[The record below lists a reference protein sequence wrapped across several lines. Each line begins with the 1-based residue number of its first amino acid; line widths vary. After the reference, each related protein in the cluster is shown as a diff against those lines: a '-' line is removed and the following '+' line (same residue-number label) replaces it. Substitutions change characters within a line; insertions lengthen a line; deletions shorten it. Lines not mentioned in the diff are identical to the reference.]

1 MSTSKPPYERL
12 TRPRLGLNGIG
23 SLWLGSDHLLL
34 VTNTLAVE
42 RYRRWYFPDLQALV
56 MRKNAAR
63 MIWNIIL
70 GSFALLLLA
79 GAVACVIGSGSTS
92 APDDIIALYV
102 MAAVFGILGM
112 GFVTAAAIN
121 SAMGPS
127 CTLFIQTPHGLER
140 LSTPNRV
147 SGVDRITARI
157 QPMLLAV
164 QSTQGGQPGSLREIA
179 AALDQPLS

>member
-1 MSTSKPPYERL
+1 MSATKQPYERL
-12 TRPRLGLNGIG
+12 TRPRLGLNGMG

-70 GSFALLLLA
+70 GSVAFLLLA
-79 GAVACVIGSGSTS
+79 GAVACVIGSGSAS
-92 APDDIIALYV
+92 LSDDIIALYV
-102 MAAVFGILGM
+102 MAAVLGILGM
-112 GFVTAAAIN
+112 VFVTAGAIN
-121 SAMGPS
+121 FVMGPS

-147 SGVDRITARI
+147 AGVEKLTARV
-157 QPMLLAV
+157 QPLLLAV
-164 QSTQGGQPGSLREIA
+164 QSNQGVQPGPLREIA
-179 AALDQPLS
+179 AALDQPFS